1 MYGELQPVGGGDPIP
16 LLKTFLIIGRR
27 ESADIVLRFP
37 NVSGQHCELTLADG
51 YWQVKDLG
59 SSNGTKVNGTRVLE
73 QRIEPGDKLSIAK
86 HEYEVCYDPAMLGAA
101 EAPAENTVQE
111 NVFSRSLLES
121 AGLESRRPVDQ
132 RQAGRSSR

>member
-16 LLKTFLIIGRR
+16 LLKTALIIGRR

-37 NVSGQHCELTLADG
+37 NVSGHHCELTLANG

-73 QRIEPGDKLSIAK
+73 QRITPGDKLSIAK
-86 HEYEVCYDPAMLGAA
+86 HEYEVCYDPATLGAS
-101 EAPAENTVQE
+101 EFPAENPAHE
-111 NVFSRSLLES
+111 NIFGRSLLES

-132 RQAGRSSR
+132 RSAGRDRR